1 MKRIY
6 LDYAALTP
14 ISFGVLFRSF
24 ITTLT
29 VYGNPGSIH
38 KEGVIAKKMIESAK
52 KDIAKILHT
61 QMEHIV
67 FTGGGTEGCNLVI
80 FGVLHKAIINGIEKP
95 NIIISAIEHPAVYD
109 TCISLERENKI
120 TLTILPV
127 NENGI
132 VAEKDLR
139 ESINENTVLVCVHY
153 INNEIGTIEPIKD
166 LARVVKKYRKE
177 KESSYPLFFADSAQA
192 PNLFSIYTDSLGVD
206 FVTVNGSKIYGPRSS
221 GILFVKDREMIDGM
235 ILGGSQEYS
244 LRAGTEDV
252 GKIVGFTQAL
262 INADKKRNFEYNKI
276 ENIQKITRKLL
287 EEKIPEARI
296 TVKSEF
302 CSPHILHI
310 TIPNFDSETV
320 ILYLDQKGFA
330 VSSKSACKTDDEEVS
345 HVLKALNLEENKLLS
360 SVRISF
366 GRKTKMS
373 DIEKFINALRQT
385 LDILK
390 K

>member
-24 ITTLT
+24 VATLT

-38 KEGVIAKKMIESAK
+38 KEGVVAKKMIESAK
-52 KDIAKILHT
+52 KDIAKIIHT
-61 QMEHIV
+61 QKEHIV
-67 FTGGGTEGCNLVI
+67 FTSGGTEGCNLVI
-80 FGVLHKAIINGIEKP
+80 FGVLHKAILNGIEKP

-109 TCISLERENKI
+109 VCINLSKENKI

-127 NENGI
+127 DENG
-132 VAEKDLR
+132 VVKEKDLR
-139 ESINENTVLVCVHY
+139 ESINENTILVCVHY

-177 KESSYPLFFADSAQA
+177 KESKYPLFFTDSAQA
-192 PNLFSIYTDSLGVD
+192 PNLFPIHIDSLGVD
-206 FVTVNGSKIYGPRSS
+206 FVTLNGSKIYGPRSS
-221 GILFVKDREMIDGM
+221 GILFVKDREMIDGI
-235 ILGGSQEYS
+235 ILGGSQEYG

-252 GKIVGFTQAL
+252 GKIVSFTQAL
-262 INADKKRNFEYNKI
+262 LISEKNKDFEY
-276 ENIQKITRKLL
+276 ERLSKLQNFAREIL
-287 EEKIPEARI
+287 QQKIPEVCV
-296 TVKSEF
+296 TVEQKYS
-302 CSPHILHI
+302 SPHILHI
-310 TIPNFDSETV
+310 TVPGFDSETV

-330 VSSKSACKTDDEEVS
+330 VSSKSACKTDDKEVS

-360 SVRISF
+360 SIRISF
-366 GRKTKMS
+366 GRKTKIR
-373 DIEKFINALRQT
+373 DIEKFVNALRQT

>member
-38 KEGVIAKKMIESAK
+38 KEGVVAKKMIESAK
-52 KDIAKILHT
+52 KDIANILHT
-61 QMEHIV
+61 QMEHII
-67 FTGGGTEGCNLVI
+67 FTSGGTEGCNLVI
-80 FGVLHKAIINGIEKP
+80 FGVLHKAIANGIEKP

-127 NENGI
+127 DEKG
-132 VAEKDLR
+132 VVKEKDLR

-153 INNEIGTIEPIKD
+153 INNEVGTIEPIKD

-177 KESSYPLFFADSAQA
+177 KESLYPLFFTDSAQA
-192 PNLFSIYTDSLGVD
+192 PNLFPIHIDSLGVD
-206 FVTVNGSKIYGPRSS
+206 FVTLNGSKIYGPRSS
-221 GILFVKDREMIDGM
+221 GILFVKDREMIDGI
-235 ILGGSQEYS
+235 ILGGSQEYG

-262 INADKKRNFEYNKI
+262 INADKNRISEYTKI
-276 ENIQKITRKLL
+276 ENIQKVARKLL
-287 EEKIPEARI
+287 EEKVPEAHTTI
-296 TVKSEF
+296 DSEF

-360 SVRISF
+360 SIRISF
-366 GRKTKMS
+366 GRKTKIS
-373 DIEKFINALRQT
+373 DIENFVNTLRQT

>member
-38 KEGVIAKKMIESAK
+38 KEGVVAKKMIESAK
-52 KDIAKILHT
+52 KDIAKIIHT
-61 QMEHIV
+61 QTEHII
-67 FTGGGTEGCNLVI
+67 FTSGGTEGCNSVI
-80 FGVLHKAIINGIEKP
+80 FGVLHKAIATGIEKP

-127 NENGI
+127 NENG
-132 VAEKDLR
+132 VVKEKDLR

-153 INNEIGTIEPIKD
+153 INNEVGTIEPIKD

-177 KESSYPLFFADSAQA
+177 KESLYPLFFTDSAQA
-192 PNLFSIYTDSLGVD
+192 PNLFPIHIDSLGVD
-206 FVTVNGSKIYGPRSS
+206 FVTLNGSKIYGPRSS
-221 GILFVKDREMIDGM
+221 GILFIKDREMIDGI
-235 ILGGSQEYS
+235 ILGGSQEYG

-262 INADKKRNFEYNKI
+262 INADKNRIFEYTKI
-276 ENIQKITRKLL
+276 ENIQKVARKLL
-287 EEKIPEARI
+287 EEKVPEARTTI
-296 TVKSEF
+296 DSEF

-360 SVRISF
+360 SIRISF
-366 GRKTKMS
+366 GRKTKIR
-373 DIEKFINALRQT
+373 DIENFVNTLRQT

>member
-24 ITTLT
+24 VTTLT

-38 KEGVIAKKMIESAK
+38 SEGVVAKKMIENAK
-52 KDIAKILHT
+52 KHIAKILHT
-61 QMEHIV
+61 RKEHII
-67 FTGGGTEGCNLVI
+67 FTSGGTEGCNLVI
-80 FGVLHKAIINGIEKP
+80 FGVLHKAIANGIEKP

-127 NENGI
+127 NENGV

-139 ESINENTVLVCVHY
+139 GSINENTILVCVHY
-153 INNEIGTIEPIKD
+153 VNNEIGTIEPIKE
-166 LARVVKKYRKE
+166 LARVVKKYRQE
-177 KESSYPLFFADSAQA
+177 KESSYPLFFSDSAQV
-192 PNLFSIYTDSLGVD
+192 PNLFPIYIDSLGVD
-206 FVTVNGSKIYGPRSS
+206 FVTLNGSKMYGPRSS
-221 GILFVKDREMIDGM
+221 GILFVKNREMIDGM
-235 ILGGSQEYS
+235 ILGGSQEYGF
-244 LRAGTEDV
+244 RAGTEDV
-252 GKIVGFTQAL
+252 GKIVGFSQAL
-262 INADKKRNFEYNKI
+262 LIAEEMRDREYKRLEKLQNFAREI
-276 ENIQKITRKLL
+276 LQ
-287 EEKIPEARI
+287 EKIPEACI
-296 TVKSEF
+296 TIESQF

-310 TIPNFDSETV
+310 TIPNFNSETV

-330 VSSKSACKTDDEEVS
+330 VSAKSACKTDDKKVS

-360 SVRISF
+360 SIRISF
-366 GRKTKMS
+366 GRKTKVR
-373 DIEKFINALRQT
+373 DVENFVNALRQI

>member
-38 KEGVIAKKMIESAK
+38 KEGVVAKKMIESAK
-52 KDIAKILHT
+52 KDIANILHT
-61 QMEHIV
+61 QMEHII
-67 FTGGGTEGCNLVI
+67 FTSGGTEGCNLVI
-80 FGVLHKAIINGIEKP
+80 FGVLHKAIANGIEKP

-127 NENGI
+127 DEKG
-132 VAEKDLR
+132 VVKEKDLR

-153 INNEIGTIEPIKD
+153 INNEVGTIEPIKD

-177 KESSYPLFFADSAQA
+177 KESLYPLFFTDSAQA
-192 PNLFSIYTDSLGVD
+192 PNLFPIHIDSLGVD
-206 FVTVNGSKIYGPRSS
+206 FVTLNGSKIYGPRSS
-221 GILFVKDREMIDGM
+221 GILFVKDREMIDGI
-235 ILGGSQEYS
+235 ILGGSQEYG

-252 GKIVGFTQAL
+252 GKIVGFTQVL
-262 INADKKRNFEYNKI
+262 INADKNRISEYTKI
-276 ENIQKITRKLL
+276 ENIQKVARKLL
-287 EEKIPEARI
+287 EEKVPEAHTTI
-296 TVKSEF
+296 DSEF

-360 SVRISF
+360 SIRISF
-366 GRKTKMS
+366 GRKTKIS
-373 DIEKFINALRQT
+373 DIENFVNTLRQT

>member
-14 ISFGVLFRSF
+14 ISFGVIFRSF

-29 VYGNPGSIH
+29 VYGNPGSLH
-38 KEGVIAKKMIESAK
+38 REGVVAKKMIENTK
-52 KDIAKILHT
+52 KDIAKILHI
-61 QMEHIV
+61 QKEQIV

-80 FGVLHKAIINGIEKP
+80 FGVLHKAIANGVERP

-127 NENGI
+127 YENGL
-132 VAEKDLR
+132 VKEKDLR
-139 ESINENTVLVCVHY
+139 ASINENTVLVCVHY
-153 INNEIGTIEPIKD
+153 VNNEIGTIEPIKD
-166 LARVVKKYRKE
+166 LARIVKKYRKE
-177 KESSYPLFFADSAQA
+177 KESSYPLFFTDSAQA
-192 PNLFSIYTDSLGVD
+192 PNLFPIHIDSLGVD
-206 FVTVNGSKIYGPRSS
+206 FVTLNGSKMYGPRSS

-235 ILGGSQEYS
+235 ILGGSQEYG

-262 INADKKRNFEYNKI
+262 INTDKKRISEYSKI
-276 ENIQKITRKLL
+276 ENLQKIARKLL
-287 EEKIPEARI
+287 TENIPEARTTI
-296 TVKSEF
+296 ESEF

-310 TIPNFDSETV
+310 TIPGFDSETV

-330 VSSKSACKTDDEEVS
+330 VSAKSACKTNDKEVS

-360 SVRISF
+360 SIRISF
-366 GRKTKMS
+366 GRKTKIR
-373 DIEKFINALRQT
+373 DIQNFVNALRQT